1 MPLQFRIDCPL
12 DFAEAAVG
20 WAGPIPVP
28 PGAFERR
35 INAGID
41 PKVLPH
47 RIEQVK
53 EGPCTQVGG
62 QGASSPR
69 TACYLE
75 IPRPF
80 QLPDDLIGKRG
91 GNQLLLADLRQ
102 MPAFPVRESAENPQ
116 GVVGLACDK
125 QVQPS
130 FVNRLSLIHI

>member
-53 EGPCTQVGG
+53 EGQRLQVGG
-62 QGASSPR
+62 QRTPSAGA
-69 TACYLE
+69 A
-75 IPRPF
+75 
-80 QLPDDLIGKRG
+80 
-91 GNQLLLADLRQ
+91 
-102 MPAFPVRESAENPQ
+102 
-116 GVVGLACDK
+116 
-125 QVQPS
+125 
-130 FVNRLSLIHI
+130 